1 VFTRQQR
8 RAVSMMT
15 STDLLIRGT
24 IALALM
30 LLNKPQCKP
39 EVAGDFGSLELHMP
53 NLKGIRIARLDWIP
67 KK

>member
-1 VFTRQQR
+1 
-8 RAVSMMT
+8 
-15 STDLLIRGT
+15 
-24 IALALM
+24 M